1 VSSSLTGPLLFGSH
15 LLVLLVALAAA
26 LAVAREPEAGP
37 ARAAGGLGFL
47 VLAGAEATHGAG
59 FAAHGSPE
67 LDWLRTAGFALV
79 LAAAVLP
86 RRRTAPRSAA
96 VIAWP
101 AHRIWAAGTAAA
113 AGLATWWRRRSEPG
127 ARWLGPGILLL
138 GAGEVL
144 VGVEA
149 DWAATAGHLVQ
160 VLGAAG
166 IARGVV
172 ALTRHSVRFRFMVG
186 FTALLVAVVLFVS
199 VAIGTVI
206 GRNLRE
212 GALARLVGQAED
224 ARTRLD
230 DLVSDEVARLAIL
243 GVVQDIADQIQGGV
257 AVRPE
262 LIRDLRAELFPN
274 VDFILFLDPRG
285 AIRGRLGVGPGEA
298 VDLVGTDAVDFAI
311 RRRQEVSS
319 LDSLTRGG
327 LAMIGVAPIR
337 PPGSARPAGFAVAG
351 FRVDADLLRGEVVSG
366 PGTRAAAFQGFRGRP
381 PVLVADAGF
390 PRGAGEPVAPL
401 DRLGEAYR
409 SFLGGSGSEG
419 TAVVLAGSEHFAAL
433 APLVQAQG
441 RPVGVLVVAEPAAV
455 LAETQRDVNRVLF
468 VVTVAVI
475 GLAFLL
481 AMAAARRI
489 TRPLVGLT
497 EAARR
502 VQSGDL
508 EVKAPVRGE
517 DEVADLAVAFNRMT
531 DSVGAMT
538 GELRVA
544 AEEQSRL
551 RGRLETVVNSMGDG
565 LIAVDEAGRVV
576 TYNPAAAA
584 IVGVPSEG
592 VVGRPLGEVL
602 RGRDAAGRSLT
613 QGRPA
618 DGLAFVRRA
627 DGVEVPVALSSAP
640 LRGGDGGT
648 VGRVHVLRDMS
659 REYEVDRMK
668 REFLSTVSHELRTPL
683 TPIIGYSE
691 LMNRRDLS
699 AEQTRDFS
707 GAILEAARRLERIV
721 AMLVDFS
728 AIEAGRLPAATE
740 PLDLTTAVDEVL
752 AKAGGRTDRH
762 RFESDIPPELP
773 PAQVD
778 ASLFRRMLDELLD
791 NAVKYSPSGGTV
803 SVTAASENSG
813 PRHML
818 RIRVTDQG
826 MGIVPEDLA
835 RIFQD
840 FRQADSSDTRAFGGL
855 GLGLA
860 FVKRVAEAHG
870 GEVAA
875 ASQPG
880 RGSTFT
886 FTVPVA
892 DIGKEEAKR

>member
-1 VSSSLTGPLLFGSH
+1 M
-15 LLVLLVALAAA
+15 AL
-26 LAVAREPEAGP
+26 
-37 ARAAGGLGFL
+37 
-47 VLAGAEATHGAG
+47 
-59 FAAHGSPE
+59 
-67 LDWLRTAGFALV
+67 
-79 LAAAVLP
+79 
-86 RRRTAPRSAA
+86 
-96 VIAWP
+96 
-101 AHRIWAAGTAAA
+101 
-113 AGLATWWRRRSEPG
+113 
-127 ARWLGPGILLL
+127 
-138 GAGEVL
+138 
-144 VGVEA
+144 
-149 DWAATAGHLVQ
+149 
-160 VLGAAG
+160 
-166 IARGVV
+166 
-172 ALTRHSVRFRFMVG
+172 
-186 FTALLVAVVLFVS
+186 
-199 VAIGTVI
+199 
-206 GRNLRE
+206 
-212 GALARLVGQAED
+212 
-224 ARTRLD
+224 
-230 DLVSDEVARLAIL
+230 
-243 GVVQDIADQIQGGV
+243 
-257 AVRPE
+257 
-262 LIRDLRAELFPN
+262 
-274 VDFILFLDPRG
+274 
-285 AIRGRLGVGPGEA
+285 
-298 VDLVGTDAVDFAI
+298 
-311 RRRQEVSS
+311 
-319 LDSLTRGG
+319 
-327 LAMIGVAPIR
+327 IGVAPIR
-337 PPGSARPAGFAVAG
+337 PPGSAGPAGFAVAG
-351 FRVDADLLRGEVVSG
+351 FRVDDDLLRGEVVSG
-366 PGTRAAAFQGFRGRP
+366 PGTRAAAFQGFRGQP
-381 PVLVADAGF
+381 PMLVADAGF
-390 PRGAGEPVAPL
+390 PHDEPVAPL
-401 DRLGEAYR
+401 DRLGQAYR

-419 TAVVLAGSEHFAAL
+419 TALVLAGREHFAAL

-455 LAETQRDVNRVLF
+455 LADTQRDVNRVLF

-497 EAARR
+497 DAARR
-502 VQSGDL
+502 VQAGDL
-508 EVKAPVRGE
+508 EAKAPVRGE
-517 DEVADLAVAFNRMT
+517 DEVADLAVAFNQMT

-544 AEEQSRL
+544 AQEQSRL

-584 IVGVPSEG
+584 IVGVPRES

-618 DGLAFVRRA
+618 EGLAFVRRT

-640 LRGGDGGT
+640 LRGGDGDT

-691 LMNRRDLS
+691 LMTRRDLS
-699 AEQTRDFS
+699 TEQTRDFS
-707 GAILEAARRLERIV
+707 GSILEAARRLERIV

-740 PLDLTTAVDEVL
+740 ALDVTMAVDEVL
-752 AKAGGRTDRH
+752 AKARERTDRH
-762 RFESDIPPELP
+762 RFESDLPPELP

-813 PRHML
+813 PRRMI

-826 MGIVPEDLA
+826 MGIEPEDLA

-875 ASQPG
+875 ASQPD

-892 DIGKEEAKR
+892 DNGKGEAKR